1 MSELIELRARIKA
14 TKVDLAKAYADLA
27 DAKAKGMEQ
36 LELIYGSLLV
46 ELLKKKN
53 RLEERAA
60 ALAGEYSH
68 PSVLLTRVI
77 VLQALWLC
85 MLMHVVSSS
94 HLFLLFRF
102 LSHGVILFCHSIV

>member
-1 MSELIELRARIKA
+1 MSELTEVRARILA
-14 TKVDLAKAYADLA
+14 TEADLA
-27 DAKAKGMEQ
+27 DAKAKDKEQ
-36 LELIYGSLLV
+36 LELLYEQKLVAYENTRV
-46 ELLKKKN
+46 ELLRKEN
-53 RLEERAA
+53 RLEERAE

-102 LSHGVILFCHSIV
+102 LPHGVILFCHSIV